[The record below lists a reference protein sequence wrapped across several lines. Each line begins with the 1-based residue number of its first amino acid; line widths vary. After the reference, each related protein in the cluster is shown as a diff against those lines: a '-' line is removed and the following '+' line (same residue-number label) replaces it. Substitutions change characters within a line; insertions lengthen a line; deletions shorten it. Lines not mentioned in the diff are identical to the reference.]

1 MTDTGVLGMKF
12 EERVQLHADRLNDTD
27 DQIVDYIR
35 QNRDRIGD
43 ISIQAMA
50 ETLYTVPNTI
60 VRFAKKL
67 GYRGFAE
74 MKAALT
80 LENREEEA
88 PRLPVTGV
96 IQKTYELLDSKSILQ
111 AVRKIHRASRV
122 FFYGVGD
129 SAPFCEMMAKHLRC
143 VGKRADFFTQRH
155 EMLYQSDRCS
165 EKDLVFV
172 ISASG
177 ETRQVL
183 EAVAA
188 AKQKGAYVISLT
200 HLSRNSL
207 VEMADFHLYC
217 WAPKQVLNKYEIT
230 DRTSLYIVLRMVSEQ
245 YWTMCGVV

>member
-96 IQKTYELLDSKSILQ
+96 IQKTYELLDSKSFLP
-111 AVRKIHRASRV
+111 AVRTSHRASRV
-122 FFYGVGD
+122 CPYRVSY
-129 SAPFCEMMAKHLRC
+129 SASARQELAKHLRC
-143 VGKRADFFTQRH
+143 VGKSAAFSPQRH
-155 EMLYQSDRCS
+155 EMLYQPNRCPQ
-165 EKDLVFV
+165 KALVFA
-172 ISASG
+172 ISASA

-188 AKQKGAYVISLT
+188 AKQKG
-200 HLSRNSL
+200 
-207 VEMADFHLYC
+207 
-217 WAPKQVLNKYEIT
+217 
-230 DRTSLYIVLRMVSEQ
+230 
-245 YWTMCGVV
+245 

>member
-1 MTDTGVLGMKF
+1 MRF
-12 EERVQLHADRLNDTD
+12 EERVQLNADKLNDTD

-35 QNRDRIGD
+35 QNRDRISD
-43 ISIQAMA
+43 IPIQAMA
-50 ETLYTVPNTI
+50 EALYTVPNTI

-74 MKAALT
+74 LKAALS
-80 LENREEEA
+80 LENRAGEDE
-88 PRLPVTGV
+88 RLPVTGV
-96 IQKTYELLDSKSILQ
+96 IQKTYELLDSKRILQ
-111 AVRKIHRASRV
+111 AVRKMHRANQV

-155 EMLYQSDRCS
+155 EMLYQADRCS

-183 EAVAA
+183 EAVEV
-188 AKQKGAYVISLT
+188 AKQNGAYVISLT

-230 DRTSLYIVLRMVSEQ
+230 DRTSMYIVLRMISEQ
-245 YWTMCGVV
+245 YWKMYGVV

>member
-1 MTDTGVLGMKF
+1 MKF
-12 EERVQLHADRLNDTD
+12 EERVQLNEDKLNDTD

-35 QNRDRIGD
+35 QNRDRICD

-50 ETLYTVPNTI
+50 DALYTVPNTI

-74 MKAALT
+74 LKAALS
-80 LENREEEA
+80 LENRTGEDEH
-88 PRLPVTGV
+88 LPVTRV
-96 IQKTYELLDSKSILQ
+96 IQKTYELLDSKQILQ
-111 AVRKIHRASRV
+111 AARKIRRASRV
-122 FFYGVGD
+122 FFFGVGD

-143 VGKRADFFTQRH
+143 VGKQTDFFIQRH
-155 EMLYQSDRCS
+155 EMLYQADRCS

-183 EAVAA
+183 EAVEAV
-188 AKQKGAYVISLT
+188 KQKGAYVISLT

-245 YWTMCGVV
+245 YWKICGVV

>member
-1 MTDTGVLGMKF
+1 MRF
-12 EERVQLHADRLNDTD
+12 EERVQLNEDKLNDTD

-35 QNRDRIGD
+35 ENRDGIGD

-50 ETLYTVPNTI
+50 EALYTVPNTI

-74 MKAALT
+74 MKAALS
-80 LENREEEA
+80 LENRAEED
-88 PRLPVTGV
+88 PHLPVTGV
-96 IQKTYELLDSKSILQ
+96 VQKTLELLDSKRVQQ
-111 AVRKIHRASRV
+111 AVRKMRRASRV

-155 EMLYQSDRCS
+155 EMLYQADRCTDR
-165 EKDLVFV
+165 DLVFV